1 MGRHLTIRQGRL
13 LQRASKKILTALRVR
28 LIRSRRLLGRLQ

>member
-13 LQRASKKILTALRVR
+13 LQRASNKILTALRVR
-28 LIRSRRLLGRLQ
+28 LIRSRHLLGHL